1 MSKIIS
7 MRQNRSIKKLE
18 QIKLLR
24 NEKKELKEK
33 KIIAKQYREINNLKR
48 VPNGF
53 YKQSLNEIK
62 NTYFKK
68 FNSDIKNFNKNTLKN
83 NKIQNFFNNP
93 IVNDSI
99 TINRNNYNQ
108 YQKYLKFSNDY
119 HLLSFNGFEYKT
131 INHFTNNHNQI
142 TTVPNHGSDYDIEYE
157 LINQDIKSF
166 TLTWID
172 RKTRLAGAFFPFY
185 LKEIFKNDLSK
196 YY

>member
-18 QIKLLR
+18 QIKLLQ

-68 FNSDIKNFNKNTLKN
+68 FNY
-83 NKIQNFFNNP
+83 
-93 IVNDSI
+93 
-99 TINRNNYNQ
+99 RY
-108 YQKYLKFSNDY
+108 
-119 HLLSFNGFEYKT
+119 
-131 INHFTNNHNQI
+131 
-142 TTVPNHGSDYDIEYE
+142 
-157 LINQDIKSF
+157 
-166 TLTWID
+166 
-172 RKTRLAGAFFPFY
+172 
-185 LKEIFKNDLSK
+185 
-196 YY
+196 